1 MRIAK
6 LIRKNATRHPL
17 RTALTVLG
25 LAIAVMA
32 FAIIRTTVHAWYSD
46 VEASSPNRLV
56 TRNAVSMV
64 FPLPLS
70 YKEKIAKVDGVTGV
84 SYGQWFGG
92 IYVDPKNFFVQ
103 LAVDQTTF
111 FDLYP
116 EYIVPPD
123 QLEAFLA
130 ERNAAVV
137 GRKLADRF
145 GWSVGDAVRLTGTIY
160 PGDWDFIIRGI
171 YTGAKE
177 NTQEVA
183 WFFRFDYIDERMRI
197 EAPPRAGQLGWYIV
211 RIADPSQAAAISR
224 NIDNLFENS
233 LAETLT
239 ETEESFNLGFVA
251 MGSSIIFGL
260 NIISILVIGIIFLV
274 LTNTMAMT
282 ARERVSEYAIM
293 KTLGFRPFQISS
305 LVFGESLFIAAL
317 GGAFGLAIALPV
329 RKLVAVVIEYYI
341 PVFKIEPV
349 TFVLGALAS
358 ILVGLLAAVF
368 PTVKAIRTPI
378 VDGLRIID

>member
-6 LIRKNATRHPL
+6 LMRKNATRRPL

-32 FAIIRTTVHAWYSD
+32 FVIIRTIVHTWYIGA
-46 VEASSPNRLV
+46 EAASPNRLV
-56 TRNAVSMV
+56 TRNAVSMI
-64 FPLPLS
+64 FPLPIS
-70 YKEKIAKVDGVTGV
+70 YKEKIAKIEGVTGI
-84 SYGQWFGG
+84 SHGQWFGG
-92 IYVDPKNFFVQ
+92 IYVDPKNFFPQ
-103 LAVDQTTF
+103 FAVEHTTF

-116 EYIVPPD
+116 EYVVPPE
-123 QLEAFLA
+123 QMEVFLK
-130 ERNAAVV
+130 ERNAAIV

-145 GWSVGDAVRLTGTIY
+145 GWSLGDAVRLTGTIY
-160 PGDWDFIIRGI
+160 PGDWDFVIRGI

-177 NTQEVA
+177 NTDETI
-183 WFFRFDYIDERMRI
+183 WYFRFDYIDERMRV
-197 EAPPRAGQLGWYIV
+197 EAPPRAGQTGWYIV
-211 RIADPSQAAAISR
+211 RIADPSQAAAVSR
-224 NIDNLFENS
+224 SVDSLFENS

-239 ETEESFNLGFVA
+239 ETEEAFNLGFIA
-251 MGSSIIFGL
+251 MTSSIIFGL

-293 KTLGFRPFQISS
+293 KTLGFRPFHISS

-329 RKLVAVVIEYYI
+329 RKLVAVVIDYYV
-341 PVFKIEPV
+341 PTFKIEPV

-368 PTVKAIRTPI
+368 PTVKAVRTPI